1 MPKRNLHAKRGQ
13 RAKSGYSTYQRGRTH
28 GSNDM
33 AQKTLLGKNEIFADV
48 LNGFIFKGKQVIKAE
63 MLQDTNTTSIYKA
76 DGKIHSQDRDVAKLL
91 TIGSKK
97 VVILLVG
104 IENQTRPDKNM
115 AARVMSYDAAAYR
128 YQLTKSKELYPVLTV
143 VVYYG
148 KEAWNYSRSL
158 RENINMQVLPKEM
171 WPLISDYEIKA
182 FFRISDLSKQ
192 EINNRFKSAFF
203 YVAEYFVQTNAGEEY
218 HPSAKDVTV
227 EDLQLVL
234 DMMNSMSSSQ
244 VFEEAANTLNERKED
259 EVTNMTKVLN
269 PYTQV
274 RVDRAIKETTERVTR
289 ETTERVARE
298 TTERVTREVTK
309 EVSKETTE
317 KVTTHNLISLIKS
330 ASLTPDKAMDLLG
343 IPEAERPLY
352 RKLLQKNSH

>member
-1 MPKRNLHAKRGQ
+1 
-13 RAKSGYSTYQRGRTH
+13 
-28 GSNDM
+28 
-33 AQKTLLGKNEIFADV
+33 
-48 LNGFIFKGKQVIKAE
+48 
-63 MLQDTNTTSIYKA
+63 
-76 DGKIHSQDRDVAKLL
+76 
-91 TIGSKK
+91 
-97 VVILLVG
+97 
-104 IENQTRPDKNM
+104 
-115 AARVMSYDAAAYR
+115 
-128 YQLTKSKELYPVLTV
+128 
-143 VVYYG
+143 
-148 KEAWNYSRSL
+148 
-158 RENINMQVLPKEM
+158 MQVLPKEM
-171 WPLISDYEIKA
+171 RPLISDYEIKA

-234 DMMNSMSSSQ
+234 DMMNAMSSSQ

-274 RVDRAIKETTERVTR
+274 RVDRAIK